1 MYLKLMNEKYYL
13 IGDNY
18 CRCDN
23 QQSINIILYF
33 LEYKL

>member
-1 MYLKLMNEKYYL
+1 V
-13 IGDNY
+13 IIIVD
-18 CRCDN
+18 DN